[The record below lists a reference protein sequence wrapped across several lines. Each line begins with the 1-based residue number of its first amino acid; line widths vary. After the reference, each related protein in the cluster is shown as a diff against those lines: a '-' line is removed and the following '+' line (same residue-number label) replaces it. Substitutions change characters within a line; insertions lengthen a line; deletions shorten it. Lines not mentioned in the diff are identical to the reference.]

1 MVASFSTND
10 PAADCEAMIAQVVV
24 LDHPG
29 SIRAGYCP
37 QIAVHTAQVPCEFE
51 ELLSKIDRKT
61 GKETEANPECA
72 KTGDVVSVRMRPI
85 DKVCIEVFSAYPSL
99 GRFTIRDHGRT
110 VAVGVV
116 KEVTKRPIPKVRS
129 GKENTYF
136 DDE

>member
-1 MVASFSTND
+1 MILSSASND
-10 PAADCEAMIAQVVV
+10 PAAHAESILAQVIV

-29 SIRAGYCP
+29 EIRVGYCP
-37 QIAVHTAQVPCEFE
+37 SIAVHTAQVPCEFE

-61 GKETEANPECA
+61 GKETEANPTSV
-72 KTGDVVSVRMRPI
+72 KTGEVVSVRMRPI